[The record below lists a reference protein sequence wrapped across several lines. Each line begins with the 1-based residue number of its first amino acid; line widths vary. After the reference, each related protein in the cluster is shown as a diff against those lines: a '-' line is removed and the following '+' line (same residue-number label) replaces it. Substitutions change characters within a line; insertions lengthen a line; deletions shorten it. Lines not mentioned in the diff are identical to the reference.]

1 MHGIEER
8 GFGGGGGEMFERKNN
23 PKLSLNRFLYIDF
36 NLTEE
41 KTALNFPNY
50 KNILSHPVIIQ
61 QP

>member
-1 MHGIEER
+1 
-8 GFGGGGGEMFERKNN
+8 MFERKNN
-23 PKLSLNRFLYIDF
+23 PKLSLNRFLYIVFD
-36 NLTEE
+36 LTEE